1 MDITIL
7 IPTKNRHFFIK
18 RLLKYYKDF
27 NYKGRIIIFDSSDL
41 EIYKKNLK
49 LVKIQKNK
57 KYFYY

>member
-41 EIYKKNLK
+41 EIYKKNL
-49 LVKIQKNK
+49 N
-57 KYFYY
+57 